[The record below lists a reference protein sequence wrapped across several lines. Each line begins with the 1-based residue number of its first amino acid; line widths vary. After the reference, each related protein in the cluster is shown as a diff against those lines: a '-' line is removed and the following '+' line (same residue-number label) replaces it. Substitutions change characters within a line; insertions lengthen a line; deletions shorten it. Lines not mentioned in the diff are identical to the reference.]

1 MVFLEPP
8 PDIVIIAPP
17 PKPPWL
23 DYTYT
28 WNGTHMLK
36 VPDNGGETSAITTG
50 GHSMVA
56 TYVILAI
63 VGTLVVVLLLL
74 GLLLWY
80 KKKHMIGNKVSP
92 SERSSAFTHQTP
104 PLHAALTAVGS
115 STKKQRRRSS
125 TSSGIS
131 VCQSDDSTKPFV
143 TFPGPHTRP
152 ANAVYPP
159 LVLTGFPTAP
169 VQGRS
174 RQTVSCVAPS
184 EPDTDIEHQLPD
196 LVQLQRTPNKAA
208 LLPIE
213 RRLKPPDNSKRKTA
227 RKRRRKQQSSAGT
240 SPVDGAS
247 CLDTFVP
254 LRVATNPTADT
265 EVSESY
271 A

>member
-1 MVFLEPP
+1 M
-8 PDIVIIAPP
+8 
-17 PKPPWL
+17 
-23 DYTYT
+23 
-28 WNGTHMLK
+28 
-36 VPDNGGETSAITTG
+36 
-50 GHSMVA
+50 
-56 TYVILAI
+56 
-63 VGTLVVVLLLL
+63 
-74 GLLLWY
+74 
-80 KKKHMIGNKVSP
+80 SP

-131 VCQSDDSTKPFV
+131 LCQSDDSTKPFV

-174 RQTVSCVAPS
+174 RQTLSCVAPS

-227 RKRRRKQQSSAGT
+227 RKRRRKQQSSAGS

-254 LRVATNPTADT
+254 LRVVTNPTADT